1 MAITRLSQ
9 SSVQEGLEKYTTA
22 LGNYVPSLGVLD
34 SIQTVTVGAGGTSSI
49 TFSGISSRFQHLHLR
64 YLLPSSVTDNNFII
78 RFNGDPNANYTLH
91 ELSGNGASAGA
102 GAVTALGFIRV
113 GYWQTGTLSQ
123 PYYGIVDILDVSSTS
138 KNTTVRTFSGVDT
151 NGGDGFVRLTSG
163 LWNNTAAVTSVTF
176 STVQSNVPQ
185 NSVVHLYGVV
195 AR

>member
-1 MAITRLSQ
+1 MAVTRLSQ
-9 SSVQEGLEKYTTA
+9 SSLREGLEKYTTA
-22 LGNYVPSLGVLD
+22 LGNYVPSLGVID

-64 YLLPSSVTDNNFII
+64 YVLPSSVTDNNFII
-78 RFNGDPNANYTLH
+78 RFNGDTGANYTIH
-91 ELSGNGASAGA
+91 ELNGNGASAGA
-102 GAVTALGFIRV
+102 GAVASVGFIRV

-123 PYYGIVDILDVSSTS
+123 PYYGVVDILDVSSTS
-138 KNTTVRTFSGVDT
+138 KNTTVRAFNGVDT
-151 NGGDGFVRLTSG
+151 NGGDGFVRLNSG

-185 NSVVHLYGVV
+185 NSVVHLYGVL